1 MHLWLVLAAFAL
13 AAVTPFIGALPRDS
27 GDFIQALED
36 SSDSVAPDERQD
48 G

>member
-27 GDFIQALED
+27 GDFIQED